1 MGATLYQWQKYTILQ
16 QTVGRQER
24 PCQVV
29 DQDMQQLSAINTSA
43 SFHVR
48 VLPTRWTLHPAKTF
62 YALLPV
68 AQPTHPPSS
77 DYAANKTSY
86 AAHLPPLPDL
96 IVTQAVDFRYRHIIK
111 LRKLC
116 YLQKLRVHY
125 KCFFSYI
132 IDVTFS
138 FKFQ

>member
-16 QTVGRQER
+16 QTVGRQEH
-24 PCQVV
+24 PCQVA

-48 VLPTRWTLHPAKTF
+48 VLPTKWTLHPAKTF

-77 DYAANKTSY
+77 DYAADKTSY

-132 IDVTFS
+132 TNVTFS